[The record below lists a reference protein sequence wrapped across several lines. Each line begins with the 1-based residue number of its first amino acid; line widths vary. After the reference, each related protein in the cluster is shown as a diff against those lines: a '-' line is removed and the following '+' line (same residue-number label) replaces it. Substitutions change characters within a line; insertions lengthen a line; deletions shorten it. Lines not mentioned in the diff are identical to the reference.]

1 MSRKRAAK
9 VYSPLPSEFY
19 RKDTLELVPEILGKV
34 LVRKMHGKTL
44 AGRIVEVEAYIGDD
58 PASHA
63 AHGMTERNK
72 VMFEDGGVSYVYF
85 TYGMHFCFNIVTDKI
100 GFPAALLV
108 RALAPLYGIEEMK
121 KRRGI
126 DNLHNLTNGPAKLCQ
141 AMGIDRELN
150 GEKLTGNRL
159 FLADDDYVIDRDA
172 IGSST
177 RIGIR
182 VGKDSKWRFF
192 LKGSEF
198 LSRR

>member
-1 MSRKRAAK
+1 MTAYR
-9 VYSPLPSEFY
+9 PLPAEFY
-19 RKDTLELVPEILGKV
+19 RRDTLHLVPDILGKV
-34 LVRKMHGKTL
+34 LVRKLRGKAL

-63 AHGMTERNK
+63 ARGMTMRNK

-85 TYGMHFCFNIVTDKI
+85 TYGMHFCFNIVTERK

-108 RALAPLYGIEEMK
+108 RAMEPLCGIAEMK
-121 KRRGI
+121 KRRGT
-126 DNLHNLTNGPAKLCQ
+126 DDLRNLANGPAKLCQ

-150 GEKLTGNRL
+150 GEKLTGGRL
-159 FLADDDYVIDRDA
+159 FIADDGYIIDVKR
-172 IGSST
+172 IGRST

-182 VGKDSKWRFF
+182 VGTDSKWRFF